1 MLDSLGNPTLHIIA
15 QIFYKENKIKVSDT
29 LLLKK
34 IVIES
39 ALSFLTKKTPSS
51 YNGIMATK
59 WGILVFE
66 CNSALL
72 VALCIWDNAD
82 RADTTQSH
90 RSCNSFWTVDKNFV
104 FPDLQKAL
112 IPRNPRFTWSAESRW
127 KAFITALS
135 AFTEVQF
142 AFCQCK
148 QFVSRMNGASVV
160 LDQSRNMENNSYE

>member
-15 QIFYKENKIKVSDT
+15 QIFYKENKIKVSDK

-34 IVIES
+34 NCYWICVVI
-39 ALSFLTKKTPSS
+39 FFDQKTPSI

-59 WGILVFE
+59 LGILVFE

-72 VALCIWDNAD
+72 VVLCIRDNAD

-112 IPRNPRFTWSAESRW
+112 IPRNPRFTWSAESQW

-142 AFCQCK
+142 AFRQCK
-148 QFVSRMNGASVV
+148 
-160 LDQSRNMENNSYE
+160 